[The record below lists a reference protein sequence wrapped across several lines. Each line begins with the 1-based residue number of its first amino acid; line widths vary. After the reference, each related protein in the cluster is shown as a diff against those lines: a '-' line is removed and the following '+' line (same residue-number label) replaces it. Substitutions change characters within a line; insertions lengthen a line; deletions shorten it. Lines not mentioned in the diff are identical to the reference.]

1 MDDEVGGPNS
11 DDKNE
16 TLIKPSEIKSTGE
29 LPYMDS
35 NEISTNSIC
44 ESIKSNDG
52 DTDDKSDLSSVLEN
66 NLSTQHPEGKLCGWL
81 TMMARGIIKTNR
93 QRWFVYG
100 DRTCKLYYYRSQNDV
115 VPHGE
120 IDISRATFNFEPSNV
135 DKPGLFQIR

>member
-1 MDDEVGGPNS
+1 MDDEVGGPGS
-11 DDKNE
+11 DDKIE
-16 TLIKPSEIKSTGE
+16 TLLKPSEMKSSGL
-29 LPYMDS
+29 LPFLDISEMS
-35 NEISTNSIC
+35 GNSVREISNSSDVDNSEISD
-44 ESIKSNDG
+44 ENISN
-52 DTDDKSDLSSVLEN
+52 K
-66 NLSTQHPEGKLCGWL
+66 HPEGKLTGWL

-100 DRTCKLYYYRSQNDV
+100 DRTCKLYYYRSENDV